1 MQARLTRRSTALW
14 LALTA
19 SFALVAGVG
28 AVAAQKPS
36 LSDIE
41 KIEITAKPLSG
52 FNRPP
57 TSRTKFGRLE
67 WRGGLILTSSSEHF
81 GGLSGFVLD
90 QDGRGFLAISDA
102 GIWLKGTMTY
112 DGRQPS
118 GIENATIGPILARN
132 GTPVRRLRDR
142 DAEGMALVSG
152 SVDRGTVLIS
162 FEGNHRIGR
171 FGVNSR
177 GISAPNQYLNLPPET
192 RRMGRN
198 TSFESVSVLRGG
210 RHKGS
215 VIAFSERLTN
225 KDGNHTGWIWIN
237 GTPRA
242 LHITDPGGFDITDTT
257 PLPDGGLLVLERRF
271 RWTEGV
277 KMRIRLLNAGEIT
290 PGATLEGETLFEAN
304 MSYEIDNMEGISA
317 HRDRNGETVITVVSD
332 NNFNSLLQRTQLLQ
346 FTLSG
351 SNTASADR
359 PQ

>member
-19 SFALVAGVG
+19 GFALVAGVG
-28 AVAAQKPS
+28 TVAAQKPT

-41 KIEITAKPLSG
+41 KIQITAKALSG

-81 GGLSGFVLD
+81 GGLSGLVLD
-90 QDGRGFLAISDA
+90 KDGRGFLAISDA
-102 GIWLKGTMTY
+102 GTWLKGTITY
-112 DGRQPS
+112 DGRKPS
-118 GIENATIGPILARN
+118 GIENASIGPILARN
-132 GTPVRRLRDR
+132 GKPVRRLRDR
-142 DAEGMALVSG
+142 DAEGMALASG
-152 SVDRGTVLIS
+152 SIEKGTVLIS

-171 FGVNSR
+171 FGVTSR
-177 GISAPNQYLNLPPET
+177 GIGAPTEYLKLPPET

-198 TSFESVSVLRGG
+198 TSFESVSILQGG

-242 LHITDPGGFDITDTT
+242 LHITDPGGFDITDTA
-257 PLPDGGLLVLERRF
+257 PLHDGGLLVLERRF

-277 KMRIRLLNAGEIT
+277 KMRIRLLNAGEMT
-290 PGATLEGETLFEAN
+290 PGVTLEGETLFEAN
-304 MSYEIDNMEGISA
+304 MGYEIDNMEGIST
-317 HRDRNGETVITVVSD
+317 HRDPNGETVITVVSD
-332 NNFNSLLQRTQLLQ
+332 DNFNAFLQRTLLLQ
-346 FTLSG
+346 FTLLG
-351 SNTASADR
+351 SSTANVDR
-359 PQ
+359 AQ